1 MPLRLSCTWRSSD
14 VSDPRVQIVAAGY
27 DRMADTFADWRDR
40 IEGDPLAEWCAELV
54 SRLPN
59 GAQVL
64 ELGCGAGSS
73 PETQE
78 LARRFRLTGIDVS
91 AEQVRRAR
99 ANLPDAQLVH
109 ADFLELDLP
118 SESFDAVCSF
128 YVLNHV
134 PRECLGP
141 LLVRIAGWL
150 RPGGLTLNAFGA
162 TDLPGW
168 TGELLGAETFFAG
181 YDPPENTRLVEAAG
195 LAILR
200 DEVVTFTEPEGPVQ
214 FHWILAQK

>member
-1 MPLRLSCTWRSSD
+1 M
-14 VSDPRVQIVAAGY
+14 SDPRVEIVAAGY
-27 DRMADTFADWRDR
+27 DRMADTFAEWRDR
-40 IEGDPLAEWCAELV
+40 IEDDPRAESCAELV
-54 SRLPN
+54 SRLPV
-59 GAQVL
+59 GARVL

-73 PETQE
+73 QETQE
-78 LARRFRLTGIDVS
+78 LERRFLLTGVDVS
-91 AEQVRRAR
+91 AEQIRRAR
-99 ANLPDAQLVH
+99 TNVPGAELVH
-109 ADFLELDLP
+109 TDFLELELP
-118 SESFDAVCSF
+118 AESFHAVCSF

-134 PRECLGP
+134 PRERLGP

-168 TGELLGAETFFAG
+168 TGEFLGAETFFAG
-181 YDPPENTRLVEAAG
+181 YEPPENSRLVEAAG
-195 LAILR
+195 LTILR

>member
-1 MPLRLSCTWRSSD
+1 
-14 VSDPRVQIVAAGY
+14 VSDPRVEIVAAGY
-27 DRMADTFADWRDR
+27 DRMADTFAEWRDR
-40 IEGDPLAEWCAELV
+40 IEDDPRAEWCAELV
-54 SRLPN
+54 SRLPV
-59 GAQVL
+59 GARVL

-73 PETQE
+73 QETQE
-78 LARRFRLTGIDVS
+78 LERRFLLTGVDVS
-91 AEQVRRAR
+91 AEQIRRAR
-99 ANLPDAQLVH
+99 TNVPGAELVH
-109 ADFLELDLP
+109 TDFLELELP
-118 SESFDAVCSF
+118 AESFHAVCSF

-134 PRECLGP
+134 PRERLGP

-168 TGELLGAETFFAG
+168 TGEFLGAETFFAG
-181 YDPPENTRLVEAAG
+181 YEPPENSRLVEAAG
-195 LAILR
+195 LTILR